1 MPSAV
6 PHDDALTPRSIR
18 HAEFS
23 TRQRGFSREEVND
36 FLAEVSE
43 AWGEAISE
51 NKDLHRRLAEAQEA
65 ANKAALR
72 EQEARAELEKLTS
85 EGRSGSRPAAGVS
98 SQNMQA
104 TVILT
109 RAQEMADALV
119 SNAKEEA
126 RQLVEDAS
134 KVDSIDYVRTY
145 AKITHE
151 QMKTVVD
158 QLARNLDLL
167 GELANQDNRAATW
180 ESLQH

>member
-1 MPSAV
+1 MPTAV

-23 TRQRGFSREEVND
+23 TRQRGFSREEVTD

-43 AWGEAISE
+43 AWSEAVDD
-51 NKDLHRRLAEAQEA
+51 NKDLRRRLAEAQES
-65 ANKAALR
+65 ANQAALR
-72 EQEARAELEKLTS
+72 EQEARAELEKLGEQGSTS
-85 EGRSGSRPAAGVS
+85 GTGVN
-98 SQNMQA
+98 SQTMQA

-119 SNAKEEA
+119 SNAQEEA
-126 RQLVEDAS
+126 RQLVEQAA

-151 QMKTVVD
+151 QMKAVVD

-167 GELANQDNRAATW
+167 GELATQDNRAVTW
-180 ESLQH
+180 ESLKH

>member
-1 MPSAV
+1 MPGAV

-18 HAEFS
+18 HVEFS
-23 TRQRGFSREEVND
+23 TRQRGFSREEVTD

-43 AWGEAISE
+43 AWSEAVDE
-51 NKDLHRRLAEAQEA
+51 NKDLRRRLAEANES

-72 EQEARAELEKLTS
+72 EQEAKAELEKLS
-85 EGRSGSRPAAGVS
+85 AGQGSKSAAGVS
-98 SQNMQA
+98 SQTMQA

-119 SNAKEEA
+119 ANAEAEA
-126 RQLVEDAS
+126 RQMVEDAS

-151 QMKTVVD
+151 QMKAVVT
-158 QLARNLDLL
+158 QLSRNLDLL
-167 GELANQDNRAATW
+167 GELASQDNRAATW
-180 ESLQH
+180 ESLKH